1 MKELLA
7 DRKRPKVEEYME
19 NNFEG
24 NGFRI
29 QPLVVGTV
37 QTNAYVISNENTKKA
52 VVLDPGAES
61 GRILSY
67 LKSKDL
73 ELEAILLTHGH
84 FDHIMGINGILENK
98 RVPVYAYEIEQE
110 LLEDAGLN
118 CSVMVG
124 SKTIVHGATYL
135 RDQATIEV
143 AGYTVKL
150 IATPGHTKGS
160 CCFYFKENE
169 VLFSGDT
176 LFMESIGRTDLP
188 TGNSTKIIESVKSL
202 MNLPDDTIVYPGHGP
217 ATSISY
223 ERTHNPFVNGM
234 A

>member
-1 MKELLA
+1 
-7 DRKRPKVEEYME
+7 ME
-19 NNFEG
+19 NNLEG

-29 QPLVVGTV
+29 QPLVVGMV

-52 VVLDPGAES
+52 VVLDPGDEAE
-61 GRILSY
+61 RILAH
-67 LKSKDL
+67 LKSKGL

-84 FDHIMGINGILENK
+84 FDHIMGVNGILENK
-98 RVPVYAYEIEQE
+98 RVPVYAYEAEQE
-110 LLEDAGLN
+110 LLEDATLN
-118 CSVMVG
+118 CSVMVAG
-124 SKTIVHGATYL
+124 RYTVKDAVLLKDNTTF
-135 RDQATIEV
+135 EV
-143 AGYTVKL
+143 AGYPVKL

-160 CCFYFKENE
+160 CCFYFKDND

-176 LFMESIGRTDLP
+176 LFMESVGRTDLP
-188 TGNSTKIIESVKSL
+188 TGNSSKIIESVQSL
-202 MNLPDDTIVYPGHGP
+202 MVLPDETVVYPGHGP

>member
-1 MKELLA
+1 
-7 DRKRPKVEEYME
+7 ME

-24 NGFRI
+24 SGLRI
-29 QPLVVGTV
+29 QPLVVGMV
-37 QTNAYVISNENTKKA
+37 QTNSYVIANENTKKA
-52 VVLDPGAES
+52 AVVDPGAVAE
-61 GRILSY
+61 RILSY
-67 LKSKDL
+67 LKSNGL

-84 FDHIMGINGILENK
+84 FDHIMGVNDILDNK
-98 RVPVYAYEIEQE
+98 RVPVYAYEAEQE
-110 LLEDAGLN
+110 ILEDPSLN

-124 SKTIVHGATYL
+124 NRTAINGGVYL
-135 RDQATIEV
+135 KDQATIEV
-143 AGYTVKL
+143 AGYPVKV

-160 CCFYFKENE
+160 CCFHLKDNE

-202 MNLPDDTIVYPGHGP
+202 MDLPEETIVYPGHGP

-223 ERTHNPFVNGM
+223 EQAHNPFVNGM